1 MAAPTL
7 DKPIVPGMKEP
18 VTAPQPVDGA
28 VQLALTQLNPE
39 GVKVFIQPSL
49 STAADD
55 SLLLRLN
62 GAVVDK
68 KIIAAGE
75 ESQQATL
82 FVPAKLWKDG
92 VNTLEYGFE
101 RAGVEHE
108 TSHPLLLWFHS
119 KRPGGVDF
127 DPGNEGHSELALE
140 IAQSIRDEG
149 VNADRARDGVNVS
162 VFYPLMRP
170 FDTILLDCNGV
181 VLKHVVNQ
189 AEADS
194 GLPVE
199 MTIDEAAFIA
209 AGDHRD
215 FPLSYTVYDCAWNGP
230 DTNNPDSAV
239 QHIYVNLKG
248 NWYDPPIVSE
258 DPNDAEDDPDTIDL
272 SKLDGKPA
280 TAQVYVPRS
289 WLKDDEIHL
298 RCIFRPASGDEVAV
312 TLIETIKNTP
322 FMYAIAVP
330 YAHFAAAASGKA
342 IFHYTRS
349 SGGVSL
355 DRSETLTITIT
366 GSAASELKPPTLV
379 GAGSEIEPLA
389 FPDGLTARVDY
400 PDAQDG
406 DQARLVLE
414 GRPLLGSPVFAA
426 IGFNKNKRANFL
438 LKPAVL
444 AANHGRT
451 VKLYWELLRAGG
463 SQPSIAVDVIVQP
476 IAHGNWQLPLPR
488 IAQALGDT
496 LDMGAFIGP
505 AQAVCK
511 SWAAMAAG
519 QLRWFRLI
527 GIDRSGSPYEI
538 LIANGAP
545 VTAPEVLVGLDNT
558 LPRAELERFK
568 PGSAVTLEL
577 KVSFDGSN
585 DESAAVTY
593 KTIDYKVFDSPATL
607 LEDFTSASPQAV
619 KQGGVMETSNLKFTF
634 QSGDGECAI
643 MQRSDIG
650 ESFPGQI
657 EGQVLSIGRDA
668 FNPKPVVVE
677 LELKKAC
684 SKISFYHVS
693 VNFGDSF
700 AEYFA
705 ADGALLG
712 SQFLGASYSTP
723 VGVSLAAAGIK
734 FIKITCPTGDWFSL
748 DNIRVEY

>member
-7 DKPIVPGMKEP
+7 DKPDVAGMKAP

-28 VQLALTQLNPE
+28 VQLALTQLDPE
-39 GVKVFIQPSL
+39 GVKVLIQPSS

-55 SLLLRLN
+55 LLLLRLN

-82 FVPAKLWKDG
+82 FVPAKQWKDA

-140 IAQSIRDEG
+140 IAQAIRDEG
-149 VNADRARDGVNVS
+149 VNADRARTGVSVS

-170 FDTILLDCNGV
+170 FDTIMLDCNGV

-194 GLPVE
+194 GLPVA
-199 MTIDEAAFIA
+199 MTIDEATFIA

-215 FPLSYTVYDCAWNGP
+215 FPLSYTVYDCAGNGP
-230 DTNNPDSAV
+230 DTNNPDSAA
-239 QHIYVNLKG
+239 QYFYVNLNG

-272 SKLDGKPA
+272 SKLDGKSA

-298 RCIFRPASGDEVAV
+298 RCIFRTAGGDEETL
-312 TLIETIKNTP
+312 TLIEKIKNTP
-322 FMYAIAVP
+322 FMYSILVSH
-330 YAHFAAAASGKA
+330 AHFAAAAGGKA
-342 IFHYTRS
+342 IFHYTRK
-349 SGGVSL
+349 SGGVLL
-355 DRSETLTITIT
+355 DRSEALTVSIT

-379 GAGSEIEPLA
+379 GAGSEVEPLA
-389 FPDGLTARVDY
+389 FPDGLTVRVDY

-406 DQARLVLE
+406 DQARLVVE
-414 GRPLLGSPVFAA
+414 GVPGLGSPVFAP
-426 IGFNKNKRANFL
+426 INFDKDQQANFL
-438 LKPAVL
+438 FKPEGI
-444 AANHGRT
+444 AANHGKT
-451 VKLYWELLRAGG
+451 IKLYWELLRAGG
-463 SQPSIAVDVIVQP
+463 LQPSVAVDVIVLP
-476 IAHGNWQLPLPR
+476 IAHGDWQLSVPR
-488 IAQALGDT
+488 VTQALGDT

-505 AQAVCK
+505 AEAICK
-511 SWAAMAAG
+511 SWPAMAVG

-527 GIDRSGSPYEI
+527 GKDHSDKPHEI
-538 LIANGAP
+538 LIANAAP
-545 VTAPEVLVGLDNT
+545 VTPVEVIGGLENT
-558 LPRAELERFK
+558 LPRPELEKFK
-568 PGSAVTLEL
+568 PGSAVTLQL
-577 KVSFDGSN
+577 RVSFDGSK
-585 DESAAVTY
+585 DESAAVTF

-619 KQGGVMETSNLKFTF
+619 KEGGVMETANLTFTF
-634 QSGDGECAI
+634 ESGDGVCAI

-650 ESFPGQI
+650 ESFAGQV
-657 EGQVLSIGRDA
+657 EGQVLSIGRDS
-668 FNPKPVVVE
+668 FDPKSVVVE

-684 SKISFYHVS
+684 AKISFYHLS
-693 VNFGDSF
+693 VNFDNSF
-700 AEYFA
+700 AQYFA

-712 SQFLGASYSTP
+712 IQPLGTSYGSP
-723 VGVSLAAAGIK
+723 VGVLFAAVGIK

-748 DNIRVEY
+748 DNFRVEY

>member
-7 DKPIVPGMKEP
+7 DKPSVPGMKEP

-62 GAVVDK
+62 GAVADK
-68 KIIAAGE
+68 KIITAGE

-127 DPGNEGHSELALE
+127 DPGNEGHSELALQV
-140 IAQSIRDEG
+140 AQSIRDEG
-149 VNADRARDGVNVS
+149 VNADRARDGANVS

-181 VLKHVVNQ
+181 VLKHAVNQ

-194 GLPVE
+194 GLPVA
-199 MTIDEAAFIA
+199 MTIDEATFIA

-215 FPLSYTVYDCAWNGP
+215 FPLSYTVYDCAGNGP

-289 WLKDDEIHL
+289 WLKDDAIHL
-298 RCIFRPASGDEVAV
+298 RCIFRTAGGGEEAL

-322 FMYAIAVP
+322 FMYSIPVP
-330 YAHFAAAASGKA
+330 HAHFAAAAGGKA
-342 IFHYTRS
+342 IFHYTRM
-349 SGGVSL
+349 SGGVLL
-355 DRSETLTITIT
+355 DRSEALTVSIT
-366 GSAASELKPPTLV
+366 GSAASDLKPPTLV
-379 GAGSEIEPLA
+379 GAGSEVEPLA
-389 FPDGLTARVDY
+389 FPNGLTVRVDY
-400 PDAQDG
+400 PDAHEG
-406 DQARLVLE
+406 DQARLVVE
-414 GRPLLGSPVFAA
+414 GVSGLGSPVFAP
-426 IGFNKNKRANFL
+426 INFNKDKQATFL
-438 LKPAVL
+438 LKPEGI
-444 AANHGRT
+444 AANHGKT
-451 VKLYWELLRAGG
+451 IKLYWELLRAGG
-463 SQPSIAVDVIVQP
+463 FQPSGAVDVIVRP
-476 IAHGNWQLPLPR
+476 IAHGDWQLPVPR
-488 IAQALGDT
+488 ITQALGDT

-505 AQAVCK
+505 AEATCK
-511 SWAAMAAG
+511 SWPAMAVG

-527 GIDRSGSPYEI
+527 GTDHSDRPHEI

-545 VTAPEVLVGLDNT
+545 VTPVEVISGLENT
-558 LPRAELERFK
+558 LPRAELEKFK

-577 KVSFDGSN
+577 KVSFDGSK

-619 KQGGVMETSNLKFTF
+619 KEGGVMETSNLKFTF
-634 QSGDGECAI
+634 QSGDGVCAI
-643 MQRSDIG
+643 MQRCDIG
-650 ESFPGQI
+650 ESFLGQI

-668 FNPKPVVVE
+668 FGPKPVVVE

-684 SKISFYHVS
+684 SKIGFYHVS

>member
-7 DKPIVPGMKEP
+7 DKPSVPGMKEP

-62 GAVVDK
+62 GAVADK
-68 KIIAAGE
+68 KIITAGE

-181 VLKHVVNQ
+181 VLKHAVNQ

-194 GLPVE
+194 GLPLA
-199 MTIDEAAFIA
+199 MTIDEATFIA

-215 FPLSYTVYDCAWNGP
+215 FPLSYTVYDCAGNGP

-239 QHIYVNLKG
+239 QHIYVNLTG

-272 SKLDGKPA
+272 SKLDGNPA

-298 RCIFRPASGDEVAV
+298 RCIFRTAGGGEDAL
-312 TLIETIKNTP
+312 TLIEKIKNTP
-322 FMYAIAVP
+322 FMYSIPVP
-330 YAHFAAAASGKA
+330 HAHFAAAAGGKA
-342 IFHYTRS
+342 IFHYTRM
-349 SGGVSL
+349 SGGVLL
-355 DRSETLTITIT
+355 DRSEALTVSIT

-389 FPDGLTARVDY
+389 FPDGVTARVDY

-406 DQARLVLE
+406 DQARLVVE
-414 GRPLLGSPVFAA
+414 GRPLLGSPVFAP

-463 SQPSIAVDVIVQP
+463 SQPSVAADVIVQP
-476 IAHGNWQLPLPR
+476 IAHGHWQLPVPR

-511 SWAAMAAG
+511 PWAAMAAG

-527 GIDRSGSPYEI
+527 GIDRSCSPYEI

-577 KVSFDGSN
+577 KVSFDGSK

-619 KQGGVMETSNLKFTF
+619 KEGGVMETSNLKFTF

-643 MQRSDIG
+643 MQRCDIG
-650 ESFPGQI
+650 ESFLGQI

-668 FNPKPVVVE
+668 FGPKPVVVE

-684 SKISFYHVS
+684 SKIGFYHVS

-712 SQFLGASYSTP
+712 SQFLGDSYSTP

>member
-1 MAAPTL
+1 
-7 DKPIVPGMKEP
+7 MKEP
-18 VTAPQPVDGA
+18 VTAPQPVNGA

-39 GVKVFIQPSL
+39 GVKVFIEPSL

-62 GAVVDK
+62 GAVADK
-68 KIIAAGE
+68 KIITAGE

-101 RAGVEHE
+101 RGSVEHE
-108 TSHPLLLWFHS
+108 TSHPLRLWFHS

-127 DPGNEGHSELALE
+127 DPGNEGHSELALQV
-140 IAQSIRDEG
+140 AQSIRDEG
-149 VNADRARDGVNVS
+149 VNADRARDGVIVS
-162 VFYPLMRP
+162 VFYPLMRA
-170 FDTILLDCNGV
+170 FDTILLNCNGV
-181 VLKHVVNQ
+181 VLKHLVNQ

-194 GLPVE
+194 GLPVA
-199 MTIDEAAFIA
+199 MTIDEATFIA

-215 FPLSYTVYDCAWNGP
+215 FPLSYTVYDCAGNGP

-248 NWYDPPIVSE
+248 DWYDPPIVSE

-298 RCIFRPASGDEVAV
+298 RCIFRPASGDEETL
-312 TLIETIKNTP
+312 TLIEKIKNTP
-322 FMYAIAVP
+322 FMYSIPVP
-330 YAHFAAAASGKA
+330 YAHFAAAAGGKA
-342 IFHYTRS
+342 IFHYTRV

-355 DRSETLTITIT
+355 DRSETLTISIT
-366 GSAASELKPPTLV
+366 GSAASELEPPTLV

-389 FPDGLTARVDY
+389 FPDGLTVRVDY
-400 PDAQDG
+400 PDAHEG
-406 DQARLVLE
+406 DQARLVVE
-414 GRPLLGSPVFAA
+414 GVSGLGSPVFAP
-426 IGFNKNKRANFL
+426 INFNKDKQATFL
-438 LKPAVL
+438 LKPEGI
-444 AANHGRT
+444 AANHGKT
-451 VKLYWELLRAGG
+451 IKLYWELLRAGG
-463 SQPSIAVDVIVQP
+463 FQPSGAVDVIVQP
-476 IAHGNWQLPLPR
+476 IAHGDWQLPVPR
-488 IAQALGDT
+488 ITQALGDT

-505 AQAVCK
+505 AEATCK
-511 SWAAMAAG
+511 SWPAMAVG

-527 GIDRSGSPYEI
+527 GKDPSDRPHEI

-545 VTAPEVLVGLDNT
+545 VTPVEVISGLENT
-558 LPRAELERFK
+558 LPRAELEKFK

-577 KVSFDGSN
+577 KVSFDGSK

-619 KQGGVMETSNLKFTF
+619 KEGGVMETSNLKFTF

-643 MQRSDIG
+643 MQRCDIG
-650 ESFPGQI
+650 ESFLGQI

-668 FNPKPVVVE
+668 FGPKPVVVE

-684 SKISFYHVS
+684 SKIGFYHVS

-723 VGVSLAAAGIK
+723 VGVALAAAGIK

>member
-39 GVKVFIQPSL
+39 GVKVFIEPSL
-49 STAADD
+49 STVAND

-68 KIIAAGE
+68 KVIAAGE
-75 ESQQATL
+75 ESQPATL
-82 FVPAKLWKDG
+82 FVPAKQWKDG

-101 RAGVEHE
+101 RTGVEHA

-181 VLKHVVNQ
+181 VLKHAVNQ

-194 GLPVE
+194 GLPVA
-199 MTIDEAAFIA
+199 MTIDEATFIA

-215 FPLSYTVYDCAWNGP
+215 FPLSYTVYDCAGNGP

-239 QHIYVNLKG
+239 QHIYVNLTG

-272 SKLDGKPA
+272 SKLDGNPA
-280 TAQVYVPRS
+280 TAQIYVPRS
-289 WLKDDEIHL
+289 WLKDDAIHL
-298 RCIFRPASGDEVAV
+298 RCTFRPASGDEEAL

-322 FMYAIAVP
+322 FMYAIPVP
-330 YAHFAAAASGKA
+330 YAHFAAAAGGKA
-342 IFHYTRS
+342 IFHYTRV

-389 FPDGLTARVDY
+389 FPDGVTARVDY

-406 DQARLVLE
+406 DQARLVVE
-414 GRPLLGSPVFAA
+414 GRPLLGSPVFAP

-463 SQPSIAVDVIVQP
+463 SQPSVAADVIVQP
-476 IAHGNWQLPLPR
+476 IAHGHWQLPVPR

-511 SWAAMAAG
+511 PWAAMAAG

-577 KVSFDGSN
+577 KVTFDGSN

>member
-7 DKPIVPGMKEP
+7 VKPDVPGIKAP
-18 VTAPQPVDGA
+18 VTAPQTVDGA
-28 VQLALTQLNPE
+28 VQLALTQLDPE
-39 GVKVFIQPSL
+39 GVKVLIQPSL

-82 FVPAKLWKDG
+82 FVPAKLWKDA

-127 DPGNEGHSELALE
+127 DPGNEGHSELVLE
-140 IAQSIRDEG
+140 VAQAIRDEG
-149 VNADRARDGVNVS
+149 VNADRARDGVSVS
-162 VFYPLMRP
+162 VIYPLMRP

-194 GLPVE
+194 GQPVA
-199 MTIDEAAFIA
+199 MTIDEATFIA

-215 FPLSYTVYDCAWNGP
+215 FPLSYTVYDCAGNGP
-230 DTNNPDSAV
+230 DTNNPDSAA
-239 QHIYVNLKG
+239 QHLYVNLNG
-248 NWYDPPIVSE
+248 NWYDSPIVSE

-289 WLKDDEIHL
+289 WLKDDEIQL
-298 RCIFRPASGDEVAV
+298 RCIFRTAGGDEETL
-312 TLIETIKNTP
+312 TLIEKIKNTP
-322 FMYAIAVP
+322 FMYSIRVSH
-330 YAHFAAAASGKA
+330 AHFAAAAGGKA
-342 IFHYTRS
+342 IFHYTRM
-349 SGGVSL
+349 SGGVLL
-355 DRSETLTITIT
+355 DRSEALTVSIT

-379 GAGSEIEPLA
+379 GAGSEVEPLA
-389 FPDGLTARVDY
+389 FPDGLTVRVDY

-406 DQARLVLE
+406 DQARLVVE
-414 GRPLLGSPVFAA
+414 GVPGLGSPVFAP
-426 IGFNKNKRANFL
+426 INFDKDQQANFL
-438 LKPAVL
+438 FKPEGI
-444 AANHGRT
+444 AANHGKT
-451 VKLYWELLRAGG
+451 IKLYWELLRAGG
-463 SQPSIAVDVIVQP
+463 LQPSVAVDVIVQL
-476 IAHGNWQLPLPR
+476 IEHGDWQLSVPR

-496 LDMGAFIGP
+496 LDMGAFDGP
-505 AQAVCK
+505 AEATCK
-511 SWAAMAAG
+511 SWLAMAVG

-527 GIDRSGSPYEI
+527 GKDHSDKPHEI
-538 LIANGAP
+538 LIANAAP
-545 VTAPEVLVGLDNT
+545 VTPVEVIGGLENT
-558 LPRAELERFK
+558 LPRPELEKFK
-568 PGSAVTLEL
+568 PGSAVTLQL
-577 KVSFDGSN
+577 RVSFDGSK
-585 DESAAVTY
+585 DESAAVTF

-619 KQGGVMETSNLKFTF
+619 KEGGVMETANLKFTF
-634 QSGDGECAI
+634 ESGDGVCAI

-650 ESFPGQI
+650 ESFAGQV

-668 FNPKPVVVE
+668 FDPKPVVLE
-677 LELKKAC
+677 LELKKTCA
-684 SKISFYHVS
+684 KISFYHLS
-693 VNFGDSF
+693 VNFENSF
-700 AEYFA
+700 AQFFA

-712 SQFLGASYSTP
+712 TQPLGTSYGSP
-723 VGVSLAAAGIK
+723 VGVLFAAIGIR